1 MERAEKIAVSL
12 AILLLSIGIV
22 SAITLPE
29 EKMGEE
35 KMGDYIEV
43 NGEKLYMD
51 EIFEK
56 CIERQIE
63 AMGENYTG
71 ISLACIINLSNV
83 GNPEE
88 HEYSIIGADG
98 YQKTVS
104 WEDMKKGIL
113 TEKRRTIFPHLRKAF
128 WVGDVIKIEVI

>member
-29 EKMGEE
+29 EKMG
-35 KMGDYIEV
+35 DYIEV

-51 EIFEK
+51 EIFDK

-113 TEKRRTIFPHLRKAF
+113 TEKRRAIFPHLRKAF